1 MHLVPSSTRCEWAAE
16 GRDGLRL
23 LVQYCCWKC
32 NHKLQLLLLLVRS
45 PVSVSLV
52 SPWVVTVGE
61 KAKSRYKAL
70 HNLKCFM
77 SWVCWSY
84 ESGLYD
90 SFTTNRGKQKMR
102 FLQAVTN
109 SLKEGLINVI
119 MVCPCA
125 ELWGGFSAPYFCWK
139 FTQSGWWHI
148 SSL

>member
-23 LVQYCCWKC
+23 LVQYCCCKC

-77 SWVCWSY
+77 SWVRWSMSLVY
-84 ESGLYD
+84 MTASQRTEGNRRWD
-90 SFTTNRGKQKMR
+90 SCRQWQTHWKKD
-102 FLQAVTN
+102 V
-109 SLKEGLINVI
+109 INVI
-119 MVCPCA
+119 MVCSCA
-125 ELWGGFSAPYFCWK
+125 ELWGGFLAPYFCWK